1 MLTATAFR
9 RACRCAPL
17 LFCLTAVVHAQ
28 SPPSA
33 PDGRA
38 LNWAQKMFAE
48 QSIDFGTI
56 ARGADARYRLKLTN
70 LYKQSVHIA
79 NVRTSCG
86 CAAANPSKS
95 TLDSREVAYVEV
107 TMDTERFSHRK
118 DSNLIVTFDAP
129 LFQEVTIPITAYI
142 RTDVVLT
149 PGAANFGSVDL
160 GSATRRKI
168 EVAYAGRD
176 DWTIR
181 DVQPHNEYVAAEA
194 KEISRGNGRVN
205 YEVYVT
211 LKPNA
216 PVGVIRDQV
225 TLLTDDA
232 LSPEVPLLVEARVE
246 ADITVTP
253 AVVALGT
260 LGPGDSRPTNVVLR
274 GRKPFA
280 IEKIE
285 CASDQDAFK
294 VRLPKDER
302 AVHVLPL
309 TFTAPDRPGDFTEE
323 FTVTI
328 AGRPEPVTF
337 KAYGTIR
344 AK

>member
-1 MLTATAFR
+1 MTTASLFR
-9 RACRCAPL
+9 RALWGASLWLCA
-17 LFCLTAVVHAQ
+17 TAIAPGQ
-28 SPPSA
+28 TASPATES
-33 PDGRA
+33 
-38 LNWAQKMFAE
+38 WAHKMFAE
-48 QSIDFGTI
+48 RSIDFGTI
-56 ARGADARYRLKLTN
+56 ARGADARHRLKITN

-86 CAAANPSKS
+86 CAAATPSQS
-95 TLDSREVAYVEV
+95 TLESREEAYIEV
-107 TMDTERFSHRK
+107 TMDTLKFSHRK
-118 DSNLIVTFDAP
+118 DSNVIVTFDAP
-129 LFQEVTIPITAYI
+129 LYQEVTIPLTAYI

-149 PGAANFGSVDL
+149 PGAANFGAVDL
-160 GSATRRKI
+160 GSATQRTI
-168 EVAYAGRD
+168 DVAYAGRD

-181 DVQPHNEYVAAEA
+181 GVQPHNEYVTAEA

-216 PVGVIRDQV
+216 PVGVIRDQI

-232 LSPEVPLLVEARVE
+232 RSPEVPLLVEARVE

-260 LGPGDSRPTNVVLR
+260 LAPGDSRPTNVVLR
-274 GRKPFA
+274 GRKPFT

-285 CASDQDAFK
+285 CGSDEESFR
-294 VRLPKDER
+294 VRMPKDEKQ
-302 AVHVLPL
+302 VHVLPL
-309 TFTAPDRPGDFTEE
+309 TFIAPDKPGDFSEE

-337 KAYGTIR
+337 RAYGKIVE
-344 AK
+344 K